1 MTAQRAT
8 TRVWAVVGK
17 ETAPVSPRR
26 PGEEMAPVSPRRPGE
41 EMVLVSPRRPGDEM
55 ALVSPCHPVG
65 GRCQLVV
72 VS

>member
-1 MTAQRAT
+1 MTAVQAT
-8 TRVWAVVGK
+8 TVLWAVVGK
-17 ETAPVSPRR
+17 ETAP
-26 PGEEMAPVSPRRPGE
+26 ASPRRPGE